1 MGSGYTC
8 ISCLRCVVC
17 CIDDVEAFQS
27 NCRKNNFHTWLQ
39 MSGHFTSVYYTT
51 PSAQCAIFWGRQ
63 YHLDYRC
70 ESALVFSKLAPRI
83 SLFSINNI
91 FCLIFLSHPVTFHI
105 PLSCFSE
112 IHIQYHHNIQNRA
125 GKIVDLIFLDDW
137 AISGENCSMQTS
149 KRVLSPLLHF
159 PSTYQLSIF
168 QLSQKRVNLN
178 FYLGPISLS
187 AWCKISEM
195 QET

>member
-39 MSGHFTSVYYTT
+39 MPGHFPSVYYTT
-51 PSAQCAIFWGRQ
+51 PSAQCAIFWGRQYHLDYRCEYFEVWVFEVSVFWGRQ

-83 SLFSINNI
+83 SLFSI
-91 FCLIFLSHPVTFHI
+91 FCLIFLSHPLAFHI
-105 PLSCFSE
+105 PLSFFSE

-125 GKIVDLIFLDDW
+125 GKIVDLIFFGRLNNFRRKLQY
-137 AISGENCSMQTS
+137 ANFKEGAFTPFTFSINVSAFHISIITKAC
-149 KRVLSPLLHF
+149 
-159 PSTYQLSIF
+159 
-168 QLSQKRVNLN
+168 
-178 FYLGPISLS
+178 
-187 AWCKISEM
+187 
-195 QET
+195 